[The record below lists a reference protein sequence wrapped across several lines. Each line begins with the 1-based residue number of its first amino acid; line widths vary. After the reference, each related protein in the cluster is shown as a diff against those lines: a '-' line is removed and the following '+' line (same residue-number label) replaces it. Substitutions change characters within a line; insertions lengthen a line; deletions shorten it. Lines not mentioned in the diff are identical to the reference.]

1 MNLITVV
8 APIYNED
15 ENIDEFIMRV
25 KTNLESIT
33 SDYKILLVDDGSEDM
48 SWNKIKEACEQ
59 SSKVVGLKLSKNFGH
74 HYAITAGIHACN
86 SEWVIVMDSDLQ
98 DRPEVIPEL
107 YSKAVEGFDVV
118 LVNRVDRPESFF
130 YMFMQ
135 KLFYFGLKTLSGVNF
150 DSRQANFSIIS
161 KKVVDS
167 FKVFPEKARF
177 YPSTLKW
184 LGFKREVINA
194 THGARFGGKASYSF
208 KKRIKLAMDVILS
221 FSDRPLRFAIGL
233 GVIISII
240 SYLMLIW
247 ILYRKLTAGFSVEGW
262 TSIMAF
268 TFFMGGTILIVLGI
282 NGIYLG
288 KIFDQVK
295 NRPLY
300 IIEDSKGAL

>member
-1 MNLITVV
+1 MSLITVV

-15 ENIDEFIMRV
+15 KNIDEFIMRV
-25 KTNLESIT
+25 KKNLELIT

-48 SWNKIKEACEQ
+48 SWKKIKEACEQ

-98 DRPEVIPEL
+98 DRPEVIPDL

-130 YMFMQ
+130 YMCIQ
-135 KLFYFGLKTLSGVNF
+135 KLFYFALKTLSGVNF

-161 KKVVDS
+161 KKVVES
-167 FKVFPEKARF
+167 FKLFPEKARF

-184 LGFKREVINA
+184 LGFKREEINA
-194 THGARFGGKASYSF
+194 AHGTRFGGKASYSV

-221 FSDRPLRFAIGL
+221 FSDRPLKFAIGL

-247 ILYRKLTAGFSVEGW
+247 ILYRKLTTGFSVEGW

-268 TFFMGGTILIVLGI
+268 TFFMGGTILVVLGI

>member
-33 SDYKILLVDDGSEDM
+33 SDYKIILVDDGSEDM

-118 LVNRVDRPESFF
+118 LVNRVDRPESLF

-194 THGARFGGKASYSF
+194 THGARFGGKASYSV

>member
-194 THGARFGGKASYSF
+194 THGARFGGKASYSV